1 MLFDE
6 KAVREN
12 LRNRDGKRVF
22 YPRSGDTL
30 TPSAR
35 DWLSRERVPI
45 LSAKEAKPE
54 RWRIPG
60 GNFREEK
67 GEGYTCLMGDLLVPK
82 THPRIRFRGAIDM
95 LEAEL
100 LLAGPETGELL
111 DLARKLIRC
120 EVLNEPVGDFTLYGL
135 SEAQQ
140 RQHSHF
146 PQDHYGIP
154 HFMPDYSDGER
165 VLTLNRCRTA
175 ARSAELAAAAAFTDE
190 DGNLTREDIVKAL
203 NRMSSMI
210 YILMLKHK
218 KLRIE
223 N

>member
-22 YPRSGDTL
+22 YLRTGDNL

-45 LSAKEAKPE
+45 LSAREAKPE
-54 RWRIPG
+54 RWRLPG
-60 GNFREEK
+60 GNFRQEK
-67 GEGYTCLMGDLLVPK
+67 GEGYTCLAGDLLVPK
-82 THPRIRFRGAIDM
+82 THPRIRFRGAMDT

-100 LLAGPETGELL
+100 LLAGPETKELL
-111 DLARKLIRC
+111 ELARKLIRC
-120 EVLNEPVGDFTLYGL
+120 EVLEEPVGEFSLCGL
-135 SEAQQ
+135 SQEQQ

-154 HFMPDYSDGER
+154 HFMPDYADGER
-165 VLTLNRCRTA
+165 ILTLNRCRTA
-175 ARSAELAAAAAFTDE
+175 ARAAELAAAAAFTDGE
-190 DGNLTREDIVKAL
+190 GNLTREDIVKAL

-210 YILMLKHK
+210 YLLMIQEKAK
-218 KLRIE
+218 K

>member
-22 YPRSGDTL
+22 YLRTGDNL

-45 LSAKEAKPE
+45 LSAREAKPE
-54 RWRIPG
+54 RWRLPG

-67 GEGYTCLMGDLLVPK
+67 GEGYTCLAGDLLVPK
-82 THPRIRFRGAIDM
+82 THPRIRFRGAMDT

-100 LLAGPETGELL
+100 LLAGPETKELL
-111 DLARKLIRC
+111 ELARKLIRC
-120 EVLNEPVGDFTLYGL
+120 EVLEEPVGEFSLCGL
-135 SEAQQ
+135 SQEQQ

-154 HFMPDYSDGER
+154 HFMPDYADGER
-165 VLTLNRCRTA
+165 ILTLNRCRTA
-175 ARSAELAAAAAFTDE
+175 ARAAELAAAAAFTDGE
-190 DGNLTREDIVKAL
+190 GNLTREDIVKAL

-210 YILMLKHK
+210 YLLMIQEKAK
-218 KLRIE
+218 K

>member
-22 YPRSGDTL
+22 YLGKGDTL
-30 TPSAR
+30 SPSAR
-35 DWLSRERVPI
+35 DFLNRERIEI
-45 LSAKEAKPE
+45 LPADSAKPD
-54 RWRIPG
+54 RWRLADG
-60 GNFREEK
+60 SFRETK
-67 GEGYTCLMGDLLVPK
+67 GEAYTCLEGDLLVRK
-82 THPRIRFRGAIDM
+82 THPRIRFRGAMDS

-100 LLAGPETGELL
+100 LLVGPETRELL
-111 DLARKLIRC
+111 ELARKLIRC
-120 EVLNEPVGDFTLYGL
+120 EVLEEPMGEFSLYGL

-154 HFMPDYSDGER
+154 HFMPDYSDGEQIL
-165 VLTLNRCRTA
+165 VLNRCRTA
-175 ARSAELAAAAAFTDE
+175 ARAAELAAAEAFTDSE
-190 DGNLTREDIVKAL
+190 GNLTREDIIRAL
-203 NRMSSMI
+203 NRMSSMH
-210 YILMLKHK
+210 YILILKHK